1 MVNKMAV
8 ISVLYRGGWQCYSNL
23 LAHSDKFISMTYV
36 YARTILKELIQNLLL
51 DSTRVS
57 EGAQYWGAED
67 ILFRVIKLKNLI
79 VARGSVWKHAPSG
92 KFWVLAHL

>member
-1 MVNKMAV
+1 MAV
-8 ISVLYRGGWQCYSNL
+8 ISVLYRGGWLCYSNL
-23 LAHSDKFISMTYV
+23 LVHSDKFISMTYV

-79 VARGSVWKHAPSG
+79 VARGSVWKHALSG